1 MNQQTFYTH
10 AFRHGKVIKY
20 TGYEN
25 GDKVS
30 YTIPFRPSLYVT
42 TKKEAKWHALDGTP
56 VEPIHFGSMSEATEF
71 MKQYKDVPNFD
82 IYGNTNYVAQYINE
96 EFPGNIEWDRSLIN
110 VTSLDIECK
119 FGEGFPDP
127 AIADQEVTAITTK
140 NNIDDIYYTFGCGDY
155 DKEKSIM
162 QTHEVRYIKC
172 GNERELLHKFL
183 YHIAKT
189 SPDVLTGWNIEF
201 FDIPYLV
208 NRIAKVNGGNKEKM
222 LSPWRMIDKR
232 EVQQPFST
240 NTRVKYDIKGITCL
254 DYLAIFK
261 KFAFTYGPQ
270 ESYKL
275 DNIANVVL
283 GEKKLDFGEASDLNE
298 LYDNDYQKFIDYNI
312 KDVELIDRMEDK
324 LGLITLC
331 LTMAYKGGV
340 NYDSVLGTVAIWDS
354 LIYRDLHSRNIT
366 IPQNEESTKGAYPGG
381 YVKEPQVG
389 MHDWVCSFDL
399 NSLYPSI
406 IMQYNMSPETI
417 LLDDELDVNV
427 ESVLD
432 GKVKN
437 THPNT
442 ALAVN
447 GTRFDTSKPGV
458 LPQII
463 QEIYNERVQHKQ
475 KQLKAEQE
483 LELIAN
489 KSEQYSLEK
498 RIAIAKNQQL
508 ALKILLNSLY
518 GAMGNK
524 WFRYFDMRIAE
535 GITLTGQA
543 TIKWAEQHL
552 NNYLNETLE
561 TDKDYVV
568 AIDTDSVYVCLD
580 EFVKRY
586 NPKNPINFL
595 DKLCSTALE
604 DALTKC
610 YDELYNTLGGIENKM
625 VMGREVIADRGIWTA
640 KKRYILNVHDNE
652 GVRYTNP
659 HLKIMGIEAI
669 KSSTPAICRQALKDM
684 FKRIIETDEET
695 VQSDIQNFKNVFSK
709 ASAEEVSFPRSVQN
723 IRKWIDKETI
733 YKKGTPI
740 HVRGA
745 LMHNHLIDDKKLQKK
760 VEKIHGGDKVKFTY
774 LRQPNPSKEN
784 VIAFIDY
791 LPRQFKL
798 EDHIDYNLQFE
809 KTFLSAIEPVLTAVG
824 WKSEKSITLES
835 FFN

>member
-1 MNQQTFYTH
+1 MNNTFYTN

-20 TGYEN
+20 IGYEN
-25 GDKVS
+25 GKKTSFTV
-30 YTIPFRPSLYVT
+30 PFKPTLHVT
-42 TKKEAKWHALDGTP
+42 SKKETKWKALDGTP
-56 VEPIHFGSMSEATEF
+56 VEPMIFGSMKESTEF
-71 MKQYKDVPNFD
+71 VKQYKDVPNFN
-82 IYGNTNYVAQYINE
+82 IYGNTNYVAQYLNE
-96 EFPGNIEWDRSLIN
+96 QFPGDIHWDRNIIN
-110 VTSLDIECK
+110 VTSLDIETK
-119 FGEGFPDP
+119 FGEGFPEP
-127 AIADQEVTAITTK
+127 SLADQEVTAITMK
-140 NNIDDIYYTFGCGDY
+140 NNIDDVYYTFGCGDY
-155 DKEKSIM
+155 DIEKSLM
-162 QTHEVRYIKC
+162 EKYEVRYIKC
-172 GNERELLHKFL
+172 QNERELLHKFL
-183 YHIAKT
+183 VHWGIT
-189 SPDVLTGWNIEF
+189 SPDIITGWNVEF

-208 NRIAKVNGGNKEKM
+208 NRIAKINGGNKEKM
-222 LSPWRMIDKR
+222 LSPWRMVDKR
-232 EVQQPFST
+232 EIQQPFST
-240 NTRVKYDIKGITCL
+240 QTRDKYELKGITIL
-254 DYLAIFK
+254 DYLAVFK

-275 DNIANVVL
+275 DHIANVVL
-283 GEKKLDFGEASDLNE
+283 GEKKLDFGEASNLNE
-298 LYDNDYQKFIDYNI
+298 LHDIDYQKFIDYNI

-340 NYDSVLGTVAIWDS
+340 NFDAVLGTVTIWDS
-354 LIYRDLHSRNIT
+354 LIYRHLYEQKIA
-366 IPQNEESTKGAYPGG
+366 IPQNEESFKGAYPGG
-381 YVKEPQVG
+381 YVKDPHVG

-417 LLDDELDVNV
+417 LLNDEPDCNVN
-427 ESVLD
+427 SILD
-432 GKVKN
+432 GKIKN
-437 THPNT
+437 TQYYT
-442 ALAVN
+442 ALAAN
-447 GTRFDTSKPGV
+447 GVRFDTKKSGIF
-458 LPQII
+458 PQII
-463 QEIYNERVQHKQ
+463 QNIYDERVEFKN

-483 LELIAN
+483 LELSGN
-489 KSEQYSLEK
+489 KSEQYGIEK

-518 GAMGNK
+518 GAIGNK

-543 TIKWAEQHL
+543 TIKWAEKYL
-552 NNYLNETLE
+552 NEYLNETLE

-586 NPKNPINFL
+586 KPKNPVNFL
-595 DKLCSTALE
+595 DKLCSTSLEKALE
-604 DALTKC
+604 KTF
-610 YDELYNTLGGIENKM
+610 DELYYSLGGRENKM

-652 GVRYTNP
+652 GVRYTKP
-659 HLKIMGIEAI
+659 KLKIMGIEAI
-669 KSSTPAICRQALKDM
+669 KSSTPSICRQALKDM

-695 VQSDIQNFKNVFSK
+695 VQNDIQNFKNVFSQ

-723 IRKWIDKETI
+723 IRKWEDRKTI

-745 LMHNHLIDDKKLQKK
+745 LLHNALINEQKLRNQ

-774 LRQPNPSKEN
+774 LNLPNPIKEN
-784 VIAFIDY
+784 VIAFIDF
-791 LPRQFKL
+791 LPKQFKL
-798 EDHIDYNLQFE
+798 EDYIDYNLQFE

-824 WKSEKSITLES
+824 WESEKKNTLES
-835 FFN
+835 FFT